1 VVTRLITEAG
11 ASAVAAYADLE
22 PAKIEVGLPVGD
34 QLGFLDNLGLD
45 SADTSAFAGVCP
57 ETGQF
62 AFKRTMSTNGWIGW
76 NREALEGA
84 LKSSVTHALSVAG
97 ADLEK
102 LPDFDESL
110 KYSVTITIG

>member
-1 VVTRLITEAG
+1 MVTRLITEAG
-11 ASAVAAYADLE
+11 EVRGQE
-22 PAKIEVGLPVGD
+22 PATIEVGLPVGD

-45 SADTSAFAGVCP
+45 SSDTSAFAGVCP
-57 ETGQF
+57 KTGQF

-76 NREALEGA
+76 QRESLEA
-84 LKSSVTHALSVAG
+84 TLKASVTHALNVAG
-97 ADLEK
+97 DNLEK